1 VTIECIPVKFEGSDS
16 ETGELVFTVEAFDEY
31 AATVEI
37 KGMVDVALWGEI
49 SVAISEALLV
59 MEMKG

>member
-1 VTIECIPVKFEGSDS
+1 VTLECIPVKFEGSDS
-16 ETGELVFTVEAFDEY
+16 ETGELVFTVEAFDQY

-49 SVAISEALLV
+49 SSEVAKALV
-59 MEMKG
+59 GMELKA